1 VKHNNQVRRPELANS
16 AILTDKNSAMSI
28 GDTLRKAKKD
38 LFFSRCLIAILIV
51 LLITTAAVLIYLGY
65 AQLLF
70 NYVSNAVN

>member
-16 AILTDKNSAMSI
+16 AILTDKNSALSI

-65 AQLLF
+65 ANVLF
-70 NYVSNAVN
+70 NFVSNAVN

>member
-16 AILTDKNSAMSI
+16 AILTDKNSALSI

-51 LLITTAAVLIYLGY
+51 LLITTAAVLINLGY
-65 AQLLF
+65 ANVLF
-70 NYVSNAVN
+70 SFVSNAVN

>member
-1 VKHNNQVRRPELANS
+1 MKTNSTVRSPKLAGS
-16 AILTDKNSAMSI
+16 AVRSSKAAEMSL

-51 LLITTAAVLIYLGY
+51 LLITTATVLIYLGY

>member
-1 VKHNNQVRRPELANS
+1 MRHNNQVRRPELANS
-16 AILTDKNSAMSI
+16 AILTDRNSAMSI

-65 AQLLF
+65 AQQLF
-70 NYVSNAVN
+70 SFVSNAVN

>member
-16 AILTDKNSAMSI
+16 AILTDKNSALSI

-65 AQLLF
+65 ANVLF
-70 NYVSNAVN
+70 SFVSNAVN

>member
-1 VKHNNQVRRPELANS
+1 VKHGNQVRRPELANS

-65 AQLLF
+65 AQMLF